1 MKFFIIFK
9 NKIIYSCF
17 IGCKRYNVYHVLSSK
32 SLNELNYKNQSVSSL
47 YEDEHE
53 NSLNKNNRSFNFN
66 DMASQ
71 VSSVNSSIS
80 KIILML
86 YNRGNKQLKKMKI

>member
-1 MKFFIIFK
+1 ME
-9 NKIIYSCF
+9 NKGCF
-17 IGCKRYNVYHVLSSK
+17 IGYKRYNIYHVLSSK
-32 SLNELNYKNQSVSSL
+32 SLNELNYKKQSVSSL

-71 VSSVNSSIS
+71 VSSVNSSNFNVI
-80 KIILML
+80 
-86 YNRGNKQLKKMKI
+86 

>member
-1 MKFFIIFK
+1 M
-9 NKIIYSCF
+9 
-17 IGCKRYNVYHVLSSK
+17 
-32 SLNELNYKNQSVSSL
+32 NYKKQSVSSL

-71 VSSVNSSIS
+71 VSSVNSSNFNVI
-80 KIILML
+80 
-86 YNRGNKQLKKMKI
+86 